1 MNKKDI
7 LIIAVLLIIIGM
19 AIALWLSPGSLSQAA
34 PDVDMQDLSGKQF
47 RLSDLSGKPVL
58 ITFWATTCPGCLK
71 EQPHLVE
78 LYEKHQQHG
87 LNIIGIAMSYDPA
100 DQVRTLVANRKLP
113 YTIVMDSNG
122 ELARAFGNVRL
133 TPTSFLITPD
143 GRIQFKKIGEMDMH
157 SVEQSIQEMIKQK
170 G

>member
-7 LIIAVLLIIIGM
+7 LITAVLLIIIGI
-19 AIALWLSPGSLSQAA
+19 AAALWLSPGNLSQSA
-34 PDVDMQDLSGKQF
+34 PDVSMQDLTGKQF
-47 RLSDLSGKPVL
+47 RLSDLGGKPVL

-78 LYEKHQQHG
+78 LYEKHQQQG

-100 DQVRTLVANRKLP
+100 DQVRTLVANRNLP

-133 TPTSFLITPD
+133 TPTSFMITPD

-157 SVEQSIQEMIKQK
+157 SVEQSILEMLEQK